1 MARRLLLII
10 IISVAVTFP
19 FVTFSLANE
28 PIAISG
34 ASTIQPILEELSKL
48 YEELYGVELS
58 IEAGGSGAGIVNT
71 LLGESDLGMV
81 SRKLVPDE
89 KSQLEQLLIGVDT
102 IVFIVNEANPLT
114 EITKQQIVD
123 LYTGKITSWDAYSHY
138 QQAVV
143 LVSKEIGRSTL
154 DIFEDYSGL
163 KNPKRN
169 LTGATIAKE
178 AIEIGANIEVA
189 TLVGGIP
196 NAIGY
201 LSLGTALSLQEKGM
215 PIKILPLD
223 QVEATKENTVNGSYP
238 ILRELNVVYLE
249 ENETKLK
256 NLLEL
261 LKSQKAKEIVENH
274 QFISID

>member
-1 MARRLLLII
+1 MRRYLLLII
-10 IISVAVTFP
+10 VIVAVTFP
-19 FVTFSLANE
+19 FVTFATNE
-28 PIAISG
+28 SINISG

-58 IEAGGSGAGIVNT
+58 VQAGGSGAGILDT
-71 LLGESDLGMV
+71 LLGDSDLGMV
-81 SRKLVPDE
+81 SRKLLPDE
-89 KSQLEQLLIGVDT
+89 KTQLEQLRIGVDT
-102 IVFIVNEANPLT
+102 IVFIVNEANPMT
-114 EITKQQIVD
+114 EITKQQIAD
-123 LYTGKITSWDAYSHY
+123 LYTGKVTSWDAYSNY
-138 QQAVV
+138 QHDVI

-163 KNPKRN
+163 KNRN
-169 LTGATIAKE
+169 RNVAGATIAKE

-215 PIKILPLD
+215 PIKMLTLD
-223 QVEATKENTVNGSYP
+223 HVEATKENTVNSSYP

-249 ENETKLK
+249 ENATILK
-256 NLLEL
+256 NLLDL
-261 LKSQKAKEIVENH
+261 LKSQKAKEIIEKH
-274 QFISID
+274 QFITID